1 VYRNY
6 LPPAAQTWKRKALIA
21 ITRGGNYW
29 RKRINRLTAFMAAL
43 ILAIALSYSPPAPAQ
58 SSASFPCTNTLYVSR
73 GQGTDVTDVSAPTE
87 LNTVNINVNPFT
99 LNPIAGI
106 VIPPNIRYNAI
117 GFNFQDGLIYG
128 IDPDTRAVYRIAPN
142 GVPTSLGVPAGLP
155 GQPILYLAGDV
166 DVNGNYLILS
176 SNPQNPQNQQ
186 LFTINVTGAAATL
199 VGTTVTLSQP
209 TDIADFAINPRDG
222 QLYGFDTISRQVAR
236 IDRTTGALSFLP
248 SLNPQIG
255 TVGGAFFD
263 AFGQF
268 FAYETSPNNSAFY
281 LVDVGTVESPGT
293 GQFSLLS
300 IAQGVVRNDG
310 AACAFA
316 VQVEKSVSPE
326 TVPAG
331 GTVTYIYRIANSS
344 PLTLTN
350 LRFRD
355 ELQDGRTFVADTLRL
370 TEISGSTPN
379 NYGSTNLL
387 EITGITIQ
395 ARTIAQI
402 SVDVR
407 IPPNTPPGTIF
418 NQSELFGLPPNFG
431 DSTLLSDYIPVVGFP
446 DPTPLQVTASPIIGA
461 AKTVA
466 SVVDLGNGNFQL
478 TYTITIQNLGNV
490 DLNNVQVTE
499 NLSNT
504 FGSTPFTVNRV
515 SSPTGNL
522 APNNNF
528 NGVNDTNLLSG
539 TDTLVIGQ
547 TKTIELLV
555 TITPGNQLSPYD
567 NQAEATAQSP
577 VGPTRDTSTDGVNPD
592 PDGNGNPSDNNS
604 TTPLDLANPPGTG
617 PRLRLVKRI
626 TNATRSDVPISG
638 INFNS
643 VVNDPKDMTDDAS
656 GWSQLPGGLLG
667 VINLE
672 SETPLQNGDEV
683 EYTIYF
689 LSDGS
694 QEVNNARLCDPIP
707 SGTTFI
713 FESFGGGRGILLNQ
727 NGTQTPQTNASDTDQ
742 GTFASPLT
750 PVTSPCPN
758 TNNPN
763 GSVLLQLGDLPN
775 TTPGN
780 VGFVRFAVKID

>member
-1 VYRNY
+1 
-6 LPPAAQTWKRKALIA
+6 
-21 ITRGGNYW
+21 
-29 RKRINRLTAFMAAL
+29 
-43 ILAIALSYSPPAPAQ
+43 
-58 SSASFPCTNTLYVSR
+58 
-73 GQGTDVTDVSAPTE
+73 
-87 LNTVNINVNPFT
+87 
-99 LNPIAGI
+99 
-106 VIPPNIRYNAI
+106 
-117 GFNFQDGLIYG
+117 
-128 IDPDTRAVYRIAPN
+128 
-142 GVPTSLGVPAGLP
+142 AGLP

-199 VGTTVTLSQP
+199 VGAAVTLSQP
-209 TDIADFAINPRDG
+209 TEIADFAINPRDG
-222 QLYGFDTISRQVAR
+222 QLYGFDTISRQVTR
-236 IDRTTGALSFLP
+236 IDRTTGTVSFLP
-248 SLNPQIG
+248 SLNPQIS
-255 TVGGAFFD
+255 TVGGTFFD

-268 FAYETSPNNSAFY
+268 FAYETSASSSAFY
-281 LVDVGTVESPGT
+281 LVDVGTVEAPGT
-293 GQFSLLS
+293 GQFTLLS
-300 IAQGVVRNDG
+300 TAQGVVRNDG

-316 VQVEKSVSPE
+316 LQVEKRASPE
-326 TVPAG
+326 IIPAG
-331 GTVTYIYRIANSS
+331 GTVTYIYRIANIS

-355 ELQDGRTFVADTLRL
+355 EMANGRTFVGNTLRL
-370 TEISGSTPN
+370 TDIIGGTPN
-379 NYGSTNLL
+379 NYDSTNLL
-387 EITGITIQ
+387 ELSGITIE

-402 SVDVR
+402 SIDVR
-407 IPPNTPPGTIF
+407 VPPNTPPGTIF
-418 NQSELFGLPPNFG
+418 NQAELVGLPPTFG
-431 DSTLLSDYIPVVGFP
+431 NPTLLSDYIPVVGFP
-446 DPTPLQVTASPIIGA
+446 DPTPLQVTANPLIGA

-466 SVVDLGNGNFQL
+466 ALVDLGNGNFQL
-478 TYTITIQNLGNV
+478 TYTITVQNFGNV

-528 NGVNDTNLLSG
+528 NGVNDTNLLTG
-539 TDTLVIGQ
+539 TDTLVIGE
-547 TKTIELLV
+547 TKTIELVV
-555 TITPGNQLSPYD
+555 TITPGNNLGPYNNQVEAIAESP
-567 NQAEATAQSP
+567 AGS
-577 VGPTRDTSTDGVNPD
+577 TRDTSTDGLNPD
-592 PDGNGNPSDNNS
+592 PDGNGNPNENS
-604 TTPLDLANPPGTG
+604 NSTPLDLANPPGTE

-626 TNATRSDVPISG
+626 TNATRSGVPISG
-638 INFNS
+638 INFNR
-643 VVNDPKDMTDDAS
+643 VVNDPKDRTDDAS

-667 VINLE
+667 IINLE
-672 SETPLQNGDEV
+672 SETPLQSGDEV

-707 SGTTFI
+707 AGTTFI
-713 FESFGGGRGILLNQ
+713 LDRFGGSRGILLNQ
-727 NGTQTPQTNASDTDQ
+727 NSTQSPQTNASDTDQ

-775 TTPGN
+775 TPPSN
-780 VGFVRFAVKID
+780 IGFVRFAVKID

>member
-1 VYRNY
+1 
-6 LPPAAQTWKRKALIA
+6 
-21 ITRGGNYW
+21 
-29 RKRINRLTAFMAAL
+29 M
-43 ILAIALSYSPPAPAQ
+43 LAIALSSSPPAPAQ
-58 SSASFPCTNTLYVSR
+58 SSVGFPCTNTLYVSR
-73 GQGTDVTDVSAPTE
+73 GQGADVTDVTAPTA
-87 LNTVNINVNPFT
+87 LNTLNINVNPFT
-99 LNPIAGI
+99 LVPIPGI
-106 VIPPNIRYNAI
+106 PIDTNIRYNAI

-128 IDPDTRAVYRIAPN
+128 INPDTRNVYRIAPN
-142 GVPTSLGVPAGLP
+142 GLPTSLGVPAGLP

-186 LFTINVTGAAATL
+186 LFTINVAGGVATL
-199 VGTTVTLSQP
+199 VGAAVTLSQP
-209 TDIADFAINPRDG
+209 TEIADFAINPRDG

-236 IDRTTGALSFLP
+236 IDRATGAVTFLP
-248 SLNPQIG
+248 SLNPQIS

-268 FAYETSPNNSAFY
+268 FAYETSASNSAFY
-281 LVDVGTVESPGT
+281 LVNVGTVDAPGT
-293 GQFSLLS
+293 GQFTLLS
-300 IAQGVVRNDG
+300 TAQGVVRNDG

-316 VQVEKSVSPE
+316 LQVEKRASPE
-326 TVPAG
+326 IIPAG
-331 GTVTYIYRIANSS
+331 GTVTYIYRIANIS

-355 ELQDGRTFVADTLRL
+355 EMPDGRTFVADTLRL
-370 TEISGSTPN
+370 TDIIGGTPN
-379 NYGSTNLL
+379 NYDSTNLL
-387 EITGITIQ
+387 ELSGITIE

-402 SVDVR
+402 SIDVR
-407 IPPNTPPGTIF
+407 VPPNTPPGTIF
-418 NQSELFGLPPNFG
+418 NQAELFGLPPTFG
-431 DSTLLSDYIPVVGFP
+431 NPTLLSDYIPVVGFP
-446 DPTPLQVTASPIIGA
+446 DPTPLQVTASPIIGT
-461 AKTVA
+461 AKKVS
-466 SVVDLGNGNFQL
+466 SVVELGNGNFQL
-478 TYTITIQNLGNV
+478 TYTITIQNFGNV

-528 NGVNDTNLLSG
+528 NGVNDTNLLTG
-539 TDTLVIGQ
+539 TDTLAIGE
-547 TKTIELLV
+547 TKTIELVV
-555 TITPGNQLSPYD
+555 TITPGNNLGPYNNQVEAIAESP
-567 NQAEATAQSP
+567 AGS
-577 VGPTRDTSTDGVNPD
+577 TRDTSTDGLNPD
-592 PDGNGNPSDNNS
+592 PDGNGNPNENS
-604 TTPLDLANPPGTG
+604 NSTPLDLANPPGTG

-626 TNATRSDVPISG
+626 TNATRSGVPISE
-638 INFNS
+638 INFNR
-643 VVNDPKDMTDDAS
+643 VVNDPKDITDDAL

-667 VINLE
+667 AINLE
-672 SETPLQNGDEV
+672 SETPLQSGDEV

-707 SGTTFI
+707 AGTTFI
-713 FESFGGGRGILLNQ
+713 FDRFGGGRGILLNQ
-727 NGTQTPQTNASDTDQ
+727 NSTQSPQTNASDTDQ

-775 TTPGN
+775 TPPSN
-780 VGFVRFAVKID
+780 IGFVRFAVKID

>member
-1 VYRNY
+1 
-6 LPPAAQTWKRKALIA
+6 
-21 ITRGGNYW
+21 
-29 RKRINRLTAFMAAL
+29 MAS
-43 ILAIALSYSPPAPAQ
+43 I
-58 SSASFPCTNTLYVSR
+58 
-73 GQGTDVTDVSAPTE
+73 PT
-87 LNTVNINVNPFT
+87 
-99 LNPIAGI
+99 
-106 VIPPNIRYNAI
+106 
-117 GFNFQDGLIYG
+117 
-128 IDPDTRAVYRIAPN
+128 
-142 GVPTSLGVPAGLP
+142 
-155 GQPILYLAGDV
+155 
-166 DVNGNYLILS
+166 
-176 SNPQNPQNQQ
+176 
-186 LFTINVTGAAATL
+186 
-199 VGTTVTLSQP
+199 
-209 TDIADFAINPRDG
+209 
-222 QLYGFDTISRQVAR
+222 
-236 IDRTTGALSFLP
+236 
-248 SLNPQIG
+248 
-255 TVGGAFFD
+255 
-263 AFGQF
+263 
-268 FAYETSPNNSAFY
+268 PNNSAFY
-281 LVDVGTVESPGT
+281 LVDVGTVDAPGT
-293 GQFSLLS
+293 GQFTLLS
-300 IAQGVVRNDG
+300 STQGVLRNDG

-316 VQVEKSVSPE
+316 LQVEKSASPE
-326 TVPAG
+326 TIPAG
-331 GTVTYIYRIANSS
+331 GTVTYIYRIANIS

-407 IPPNTPPGTIF
+407 VPPNTPPGTIF
-418 NQSELFGLPPNFG
+418 NQSELFGLPPTFG
-431 DSTLLSDYIPVVGFP
+431 NPTLLSDYIPVVGFP

-461 AKTVA
+461 AKTVS

-522 APNNNF
+522 TPNNNF
-528 NGVNDTNLLSG
+528 NGINDTNLVAG
-539 TDTLVIGQ
+539 TDTLAIDE
-547 TKTIELLV
+547 TKTIELSV
-555 TITPGNQLSPYD
+555 TITPGNNLGPD
-567 NQAEATAQSP
+567 NNQVEAIAESP
-577 VGPTRDTSTDGVNPD
+577 VGPTSDTSTDGLNPD
-592 PDGNGNPSDNNS
+592 PDGNGNPNENS
-604 TTPLDLANPPGTG
+604 NSTPLDLANPTGTE

-626 TNATRSDVPISG
+626 TNATRGSVPISG
-638 INFNS
+638 INFNR
-643 VVNDPKDMTDDAS
+643 VVNDPKNIRDDAL

-672 SETPLQNGDEV
+672 SETPLQSGDEV

-694 QEVNNARLCDPIP
+694 QAVNNARLCDPIP

-713 FESFGGGRGILLNQ
+713 FDRFGGGRGILLNQ

>member
-1 VYRNY
+1 MYRNY
-6 LPPAAQTWKRKALIA
+6 LQAAAQTWTRKALIT
-21 ITRGGNYW
+21 INRGGNYW
-29 RKRINRLTAFMAAL
+29 RKRINRLTAFIAAL

-58 SSASFPCTNTLYVSR
+58 SSANFPCTNTLYVSR
-73 GQGTDVTDVSAPTE
+73 GQAADVNDPTE
-87 LNTVNINVNPFT
+87 LNTVNININPFT
-99 LNPIAGI
+99 LDPIAGI
-106 VIPPNIRYNAI
+106 PISANIRYNAI

-128 IDPDTRAVYRIAPN
+128 IDPDTRTVYRIAPN
-142 GVPTSLGVPAGLP
+142 GLPTSLGVPAGLP

-166 DVNGNYLILS
+166 DVNGNYLVLS
-176 SNPQNPQNQQ
+176 SNPQNPQNQT
-186 LFTINVTGAAATL
+186 LFTINVAGAAATL
-199 VGTTVTLSQP
+199 VGAAVTLSQP
-209 TDIADFAINPRDG
+209 TEIADFAINPRDG
-222 QLYGFDTISRQVAR
+222 QLYGFDTISRQIAR
-236 IDRTTGALSFLP
+236 INRTTGAVTFLP

-268 FAYETSPNNSAFY
+268 FAYETSASNSAFY
-281 LVDVGTVESPGT
+281 LVNVGTVDAPGT
-293 GQFSLLS
+293 GQFTLLS
-300 IAQGVVRNDG
+300 TTRGVVRNDG

-316 VQVEKSVSPE
+316 LQVEKSASPE

-331 GTVTYIYRIANSS
+331 GTVTYIYRIANIS

-355 ELQDGRTFVADTLRL
+355 EMPDGRTFVADTLRL

-407 IPPNTPPGTIF
+407 VPPNTPPGTIF
-418 NQSELFGLPPNFG
+418 NQSELFGLPPTFG
-431 DSTLLSDYIPVVGFP
+431 NPTLLSDYIPVVGFP
-446 DPTPLQVTASPIIGA
+446 DPTPLQVTASPVIGA

-466 SVVDLGNGNFQL
+466 SVVDLGNGNFQF

-515 SSPTGNL
+515 STPTGNL

-528 NGVNDTNLLSG
+528 NGINDTNLLTG
-539 TDTLVIGQ
+539 TDTLAIGQ
-547 TKTIELLV
+547 TKTIELVV
-555 TITPGNQLSPYD
+555 TITPGNNPGPYN
-567 NQAEATAQSP
+567 NQVEAIAESP
-577 VGPTRDTSTDGVNPD
+577 VGPTSDISTDGLNPD
-592 PDGNGNPSDNNS
+592 PDGNGNPNDNSNS
-604 TTPLDLANPPGTG
+604 TPLDLANPPGTE

-626 TNATRSDVPISG
+626 TNATQSGVPISG
-638 INFNS
+638 INFNL
-643 VVNDPKDMTDDAS
+643 VVNDLKDINDDAS

-672 SETPLQNGDEV
+672 SEISLQSGDEV

-707 SGTTFI
+707 AGTTFI
-713 FESFGGGRGILLNQ
+713 FDRFGGGRGILLNQ

-775 TTPGN
+775 TPPSN

>member
-1 VYRNY
+1 MYRND
-6 LPPAAQTWKRKALIA
+6 LPPAARTWQRKVLIGV
-21 ITRGGNYW
+21 TRCGNYW
-29 RKRINRLTAFMAAL
+29 RKRIHRLTAFIAAL

-73 GQGTDVTDVSAPTE
+73 GQGTDVTDVTAPTA
-87 LNTVNINVNPFT
+87 LNTLNINVNPFT
-99 LNPIAGI
+99 LDPIPGI
-106 VIPPNIRYNAI
+106 PINANIRYNAI

-128 IDPDTRAVYRIAPN
+128 IDPDTGTVYRIAPN
-142 GVPTSLGVPAGLP
+142 GLPTSLGVPAGLP
-155 GQPILYLAGDV
+155 GRPILYLAGDV

-176 SNPQNPQNQQ
+176 SNPQNSQNQQ
-186 LFTINVTGAAATL
+186 LFTINVAGGVATL
-199 VGTTVTLSQP
+199 VGAAVTLSQA
-209 TDIADFAINPRDG
+209 TEIADFAINPRDG
-222 QLYGFDTISRQVAR
+222 QLYGFDTITRQVAR
-236 IDRTTGALSFLP
+236 IDRTTGAVTFLP
-248 SLNPQIG
+248 LPNPQIS

-268 FAYETSPNNSAFY
+268 FAYETSATTSAFY
-281 LVDVGTVESPGT
+281 LVDVGTVDAPGT
-293 GQFSLLS
+293 GQFALLS
-300 IAQGVVRNDG
+300 RAQGVVRNDG

-316 VQVEKSVSPE
+316 LQVEKRALPE
-326 TVPAG
+326 TIPAG
-331 GTVTYIYRIANSS
+331 GTVTYIYRIANIS

-355 ELQDGRTFVADTLRL
+355 EMANGRTFVANTLRL
-370 TEISGSTPN
+370 TDIIGGTPN
-379 NYGSTNLL
+379 NYGTTNLL

-418 NQSELFGLPPNFG
+418 NQSELFGLPPRFG
-431 DSTLLSDYIPVVGFP
+431 APSLPSDYIPVVGFP
-446 DPTPLQVTASPIIGA
+446 DPTPLQVTANPSIGL
-461 AKTVA
+461 AKTVT

-478 TYTITIQNLGNV
+478 TYILAIQNFGNV

-539 TDTLVIGQ
+539 TDTLAIGA
-547 TKTIELLV
+547 TKTLELVV
-555 TITPGNQLSPYD
+555 TMTPGNKLSPYD
-567 NQAEATAQSP
+567 NQAEATAQSSA
-577 VGPTRDTSTDGVNPD
+577 GPTRDISTNGLNPD
-592 PDGNGNPSDNNS
+592 PDGNGNPSDNNNS
-604 TTPLDLANPPGTG
+604 TPLDLANPPGTG

-626 TNATRSDVPISG
+626 TNATRSGVPISG

-643 VVNDPKDMTDDAS
+643 VVNDPNDISDDAS
-656 GWSQLPGGLLG
+656 GWSQLPGQLLG
-667 VINLE
+667 ITQLG
-672 SETPLQNGDEV
+672 SETPLQSGDEV
-683 EYTIYF
+683 EYTVYF

-694 QEVNNARLCDPIP
+694 QEVKDVRICDPVP

-713 FESFGGGRGILLNQ
+713 SDSFGAGRGILLNQ
-727 NGTQTPQTNASDTDQ
+727 NATQTPQTNASDTDQ

-758 TNNPN
+758 SNNPK
-763 GSVLLQLGDLPN
+763 GSVLLQLGDIFN
-775 TTPGN
+775 TSPSN
-780 VGFVRFAVKID
+780 IGFVRFRVKID

>member
-1 VYRNY
+1 MYRNY

-21 ITRGGNYW
+21 ILKCGNSW
-29 RKRINRLTAFMAAL
+29 RKRINRLVTFIAAL

-58 SSASFPCTNTLYVSR
+58 ASASFPCTNRLYVSR
-73 GQGTDVTDVSAPTE
+73 GQGTNVSDATE
-87 LNTVNINVNPFT
+87 LNTLNINVNPFT
-99 LNPIAGI
+99 LDPIAGI
-106 VIPPNIRYNAI
+106 VISPNIRYNAI

-128 IDPDTRAVYRIAPN
+128 IDPDTRTVYRIAPN
-142 GVPTSLGVPAGLP
+142 GLPTSLGVPAGLP

-186 LFTINVTGAAATL
+186 LFTINVTGSQATL
-199 VGTTVTLSQP
+199 VGSPVPLLQL

-222 QLYGFDTISRQVAR
+222 QLYGFDTISRQLAR
-236 IDRTTGALSFLP
+236 VNRTTGAVAFLP
-248 SLNPQIG
+248 SLNPQIS

-281 LVDVGTVESPGT
+281 LVDVGTVDAPGT
-293 GQFSLLS
+293 GQFTLLS
-300 IAQGVVRNDG
+300 STRGVLRNDG

-316 VQVEKSVSPE
+316 LQVEKSVSPE

-331 GTVTYIYRIANSS
+331 GIVTYTYRIANSS
-344 PLTLTN
+344 PLILTT

-355 ELQDGRTFVADTLRL
+355 EMQNGRTFVAGTLKL
-370 TEISGSTPN
+370 TQISGSTPN

-387 EITGITIQ
+387 EIAGITIQ
-395 ARTIAQI
+395 PGTIAQI

-407 IPPNTPPGTIF
+407 VPPNTPPGTLF
-418 NQSELFGLPPNFG
+418 NQAELFGLPPRFG
-431 DSTLLSDYIPVVGFP
+431 NPTILSDYIPVVGFP
-446 DPTPLQVTASPIIGA
+446 DPTPLQVTTNPSIGV

-466 SVVDLGNGNFQL
+466 SVVDIGNGNFQL
-478 TYTITIQNLGNV
+478 TYTLTIQNFGNV

-522 APNNNF
+522 TPNNNF
-528 NGVNDTNLLSG
+528 NGINDTNLLSG
-539 TDTLVIGQ
+539 TDTLAIGA
-547 TKTIELLV
+547 TKTLELVV
-555 TITPGNQLSPYD
+555 TMTPGNKLSPYD
-567 NQAEATAQSP
+567 NQAEATAQSSA
-577 VGPTRDTSTDGVNPD
+577 GPTRDTSTNGLNPD
-592 PDGNGNPSDNNS
+592 PDGNGNPSDNGNS
-604 TTPLDLANPPGTG
+604 TPLDLANPPGTG

-626 TNATRSDVPISG
+626 TNATRNGVPISG

-643 VVNDPKDMTDDAS
+643 VVNDPNDISDDAS
-656 GWSQLPGGLLG
+656 GWSQLPGQVLG
-667 VINLE
+667 IIQLG
-672 SETPLQNGDEV
+672 SETPLQSGDEV
-683 EYTIYF
+683 EYTVYF

-694 QEVNNARLCDPIP
+694 QEIKDARICDPIP
-707 SGTTFI
+707 SRTTFI
-713 FESFGGGRGILLNQ
+713 QDSFGAGRGILLNQ
-727 NGTQTPQTNASDTDQ
+727 NATQTPQTNVLDTDQ

-763 GSVLLQLGDLPN
+763 GSVLLQLGDISN
-775 TTPGN
+775 TPSSNIGL
-780 VGFVRFAVKID
+780 VRFRVKID

>member
-1 VYRNY
+1 
-6 LPPAAQTWKRKALIA
+6 
-21 ITRGGNYW
+21 
-29 RKRINRLTAFMAAL
+29 M
-43 ILAIALSYSPPAPAQ
+43 LAIALSYSSPAPAQ
-58 SSASFPCTNTLYVSR
+58 VPGSFPCTNTLYVSR
-73 GQGTDVTDVSAPTE
+73 GEATDVTDVTAPTA
-87 LNTVNINVNPFT
+87 LNTLNINVNPFT
-99 LNPIAGI
+99 LVPIPGI
-106 VIPPNIRYNAI
+106 PISANIRYNAI

-128 IDPDTRAVYRIAPN
+128 IDPDTRTVYRIAPN
-142 GVPTSLGVPAGLP
+142 GLPTSLGVPAGLP
-155 GQPILYLAGDV
+155 EQPILYLAGDV

-186 LFTINVTGAAATL
+186 LFTINVTGGVATVVGAA
-199 VGTTVTLSQP
+199 VTLSQP
-209 TDIADFAINPRDG
+209 TEIADFAINPRDG

-236 IDRTTGALSFLP
+236 IDRTTGAVTFLP
-248 SLNPQIG
+248 SLSPQIG
-255 TVGGAFFD
+255 TVGGTFFD

-268 FAYETSPNNSAFY
+268 FAYETSANNSAFY
-281 LVDVGTVESPGT
+281 LVDVGTVDAPGT
-293 GQFSLLS
+293 GQFTLLS
-300 IAQGVVRNDG
+300 TAQGVVRNDG
-310 AACAFA
+310 ASCAFA
-316 VQVEKSVSPE
+316 LQVEKRASPE
-326 TVPAG
+326 IIPAG
-331 GTVTYIYRIANSS
+331 GTVTYIYRIANIS

-355 ELQDGRTFVADTLRL
+355 EMPDGRTFVADTLRL
-370 TEISGSTPN
+370 TDIIGGTSN
-379 NYGSTNLL
+379 NYDSTNLL
-387 EITGITIQ
+387 ELSDITIQ

-402 SVDVR
+402 SIDVR
-407 IPPNTPPGTIF
+407 VPPNTPPGTIL
-418 NQSELFGLPPNFG
+418 NQAELFGLPPRFG
-431 DSTLLSDYIPVVGFP
+431 DPSLLSDYIPVVGFP
-446 DPTPLQVTASPIIGA
+446 DPTPLQVTANPLIGA

-466 SVVDLGNGNFQL
+466 SVVNLGNGNFQL
-478 TYTITIQNLGNV
+478 TYTITIQNFGNV

-504 FGSTPFTVNRV
+504 FGSTPFTVNGI

-528 NGVNDTNLLSG
+528 NGIDDTNLLTG
-539 TDTLVIGQ
+539 TDTLAINQ
-547 TKTIELLV
+547 TKTIELGV
-555 TITPGNQLSPYD
+555 TITPGNNLGPYN
-567 NQAEATAQSP
+567 NQVEAIAESP
-577 VGPTRDTSTDGVNPD
+577 VGPTSDTSTDGLNPD
-592 PDGNGNPSDNNS
+592 PDGNGNPNDNSDS
-604 TTPLDLANPPGTG
+604 APLDLANLPGTE

-626 TNATRSDVPISG
+626 TNATRSGVPISG
-638 INFNS
+638 INFNR
-643 VVNDPKDMTDDAS
+643 VVNDPTNMTDDAS

-672 SETPLQNGDEV
+672 SETPLQSGDEV

-694 QEVNNARLCDPIP
+694 QEVNNARLCDSIP

-713 FESFGGGRGILLNQ
+713 FDRFGGDRGILLSQ

-775 TTPGN
+775 TPPSN
-780 VGFVRFAVKID
+780 VGFVRFTVKID